1 MRAADLLGK
10 RSKGERRVILWVAG
24 ALVLNG
30 VAARAEIVDRIAA
43 VVDRDVITLS
53 EAEQAAELRALR
65 GQEELSIAEVVE
77 RIIEARLVEREVSRY
92 PEESVPQGQID
103 TVLTSMRASFPS
115 QTAFLDSLIERRL
128 TEGEL
133 RLLIGK
139 QMSIQRYLES
149 RFRPLVYVSDEEIQR
164 YYDEVLRPDIEAAGE
179 SPLPLGSMEAS
190 IRRILEERV
199 FNQRIDEWIGRL
211 KSRSSIRRYVW

>member
-1 MRAADLLGK
+1 MEATDLLGK
-10 RSKGERRVILWVAG
+10 RSKGERRAILWVAG

-30 VAARAEIVDRIAA
+30 AAARAEIVDRIAA

-65 GQEELSIAEVVE
+65 GQEELSMAEVVE
-77 RIIEARLVEREVSRY
+77 RLIDARLVEREVSRY
-92 PEESVPQGQID
+92 SEEAVPQEQID
-103 TVLTSMRASFPS
+103 TVLQSMRASFPS
-115 QTAFLDSLIERRL
+115 QTAFLDSLTERGL
-128 TEGEL
+128 TEEEL

-139 QMSIQRYLES
+139 QVNIQRYLES
-149 RFRPLVYVSDEEIQR
+149 RFRPLVYVSDEEVQR
-164 YYDEVLRPDIEAAGE
+164 YYDELLRPDIEAAGE
-179 SPLPLGSMEAS
+179 NPPPRGSMEAS
-190 IRRILEERV
+190 IRRILEEKV